1 VNNEGVTAKKF
12 ISSSLGAFGNPSKE
26 RSDITSFSLWGKAN
40 KQKDDA
46 SLPQDAKN
54 GEVMKNKR
62 VFGEAI
68 KARFHRDTLDIGLWL
83 RHLPLVRVS
92 PRILSIIPRGRF
104 SILKEYIVHLVVLLI
119 VGGVVITSYA
129 TEAADRG
136 SMLFRLFSDAEI
148 EEGPLNTKALREAA
162 LSSVSGGNYALAQV
176 PSSGGITENDLEFQ
190 LSNTLDGNALISTD
204 EPITSTTSEEQKQQ
218 KNTFAYTVR
227 EGDTPSTIAARFG
240 VSTNTIMWANGIS
253 DGDVIKTGDILVIL
267 PVTGVLHEVK
277 KGDDLSTIAKKYDV
291 KVEEIAT
298 QNRIGDSSNLKIG
311 QKLIVPDGYISSRAN
326 KPIIVAQAPEDK
338 ADETDV
344 DETPVQPVDEKPS
357 TQKNEG
363 GFIWPTT
370 TRKLSQYFGWH
381 HTGIDIPNRALPP
394 VFAAKSGKVAFSG
407 WLGGYGHLIIVDHG
421 NSTRTYYAHL
431 SKDFVKVG
439 DSVAQG
445 QTIGNVGST
454 GRSTGPHLHFEIRK
468 GGKVTNPLSYF

>member
-1 VNNEGVTAKKF
+1 L
-12 ISSSLGAFGNPSKE
+12 SSSGAFGNPSKE
-26 RSDITSFSLWGKAN
+26 RSDITSFSLWGRAN
-40 KQKDDA
+40 KQKKDA
-46 SLPQDAKN
+46 SLPQDAKS
-54 GEVMKNKR
+54 GEVMKKKH

-68 KARFHRDTLDIGLWL
+68 KARFHRDTLDIGLL
-83 RHLPLVRVS
+83 VRHLPVIRVS
-92 PRILSIIPRGRF
+92 PRVLRIIPRGRF
-104 SILKEYIVHLVVLLI
+104 SILKEYVVHMVVLLI
-119 VGGVVITSYA
+119 VGGVVVTSYA

-162 LSSVSGGNYALAQV
+162 LSSVTGKNYALAQV

-190 LSNTLDGNALISTD
+190 LSNTLDGNALIST
-204 EPITSTTSEEQKQQ
+204 EQPITSTTSDEQKQQ
-218 KNTFAYTVR
+218 KGTFAYTVR

-253 DGDVIKTGDILVIL
+253 DGDVIKTGDILVVL
-267 PVTGVLHEVK
+267 PITGILHEVK

-291 KVEEIAT
+291 NVEDVAK
-298 QNRIGDSSNLKIG
+298 QNNLKDSASLKIG
-311 QKLIVPDGYISSRAN
+311 QKLIVPDGYISTRAN
-326 KPIIVAQAPEDK
+326 KPIIVAEAPEEVSPPEEE
-338 ADETDV
+338 APPAE
-344 DETPVQPVDEKPS
+344 EKPS

-394 VFAAKSGKVAFSG
+394 IFAAKSGKVAFSG
-407 WLGGYGHLIIVDHG
+407 WLGGYGHLIILDHG
-421 NSTRTYYAHL
+421 DSTRTYYAHL
-431 SKDFVKVG
+431 SQDYVKVG
-439 DSVAQG
+439 ESVKQG
-445 QTIGNVGST
+445 ETIGKMGST

-468 GGKVTNPLSYF
+468 NGKTVNPLSYF

>member
-1 VNNEGVTAKKF
+1 
-12 ISSSLGAFGNPSKE
+12 
-26 RSDITSFSLWGKAN
+26 
-40 KQKDDA
+40 
-46 SLPQDAKN
+46 
-54 GEVMKNKR
+54 MKTKH

-68 KARFHRDTLDIGLWL
+68 KARFHRDTLDIGLWI
-83 RHLPLVRVS
+83 RRLPFVRVS
-92 PRILSIIPRGRF
+92 PRILRVVPRGRF
-104 SILKEYIVHLVVLLI
+104 SIVKEYVVHLVVLLI

-136 SMLFRLFSDAEI
+136 SMLFRLFSEAEI

-162 LSSVSGGNYALAQV
+162 LSSVSGRNYALAQV

-190 LSNTLDGNALISTD
+190 LSNTLDGNALISTE
-204 EPITSTTSEEQKQQ
+204 EPITSSTPEEQKQQ
-218 KNTFAYTVR
+218 KGTFAYTVR

-240 VSTNTIMWANGIS
+240 VSTNTIMWANGIK
-253 DGDVIKTGDILVIL
+253 DGDVINTGDILVIL
-267 PVTGVLHEVK
+267 PVTGILHEVK
-277 KGDDLSTIAKKYDV
+277 KGDDLSKIAKKYDV
-291 KVEEIAT
+291 KAEDIAK
-298 QNRIGDSSNLKIG
+298 QNHINDSSNLKIG
-311 QKLIVPDGYISSRAN
+311 QKLIVPDGYISSREN
-326 KPIIVAQAPEDK
+326 NPIIVAKAPVDENP
-338 ADETDV
+338 ASDETNT
-344 DETPVQPVDEKPS
+344 DETTPPPADEKPS

-370 TRKLSQYFGWH
+370 TKKLSQYFVWH

-407 WLGGYGHLIIVDHG
+407 WLGGYGHLIIIDHG

-431 SKDFVKVG
+431 SQDFVKAG

-445 QTIGNVGST
+445 QTIGHIGST

-468 GGKVTNPLSYF
+468 GGKPTNPLNFF